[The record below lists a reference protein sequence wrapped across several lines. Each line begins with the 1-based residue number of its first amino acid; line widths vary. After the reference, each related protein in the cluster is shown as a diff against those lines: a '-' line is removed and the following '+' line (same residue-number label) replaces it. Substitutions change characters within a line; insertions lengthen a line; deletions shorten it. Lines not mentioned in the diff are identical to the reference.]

1 MRFGKRLRELRK
13 AKGFTLRDLA
23 GKVGVGF
30 TYLSR
35 AENER
40 LQYGDYPSDALIG
53 KLADALD
60 ADADELLFL
69 AKRIPVR
76 MKRRI
81 LERPDAFRR
90 LTELDDE
97 GLDRVMQELDDTSP
111 ASPSTSSRKASRT

>member
-1 MRFGKRLRELRK
+1 MRFGERLRDLRR

-53 KLADALD
+53 KLAKALD

-69 AKRIPVR
+69 AKRIPDR

-81 LERPDAFRR
+81 LERPDAFRK
-90 LTELDDE
+90 LTELDDMA
-97 GLDRVMQELDDTSP
+97 LDRVLRVLDGGQGERG
-111 ASPSTSSRKASRT
+111 RKPR

>member
-1 MRFGKRLRELRK
+1 MRFGERLRELRK

-40 LQYGDYPSDALIG
+40 LQYGDYPSDALIA
-53 KLADALD
+53 KLAQVLE

-69 AKRIPVR
+69 AKRIPDR

-81 LERPDAFRR
+81 LERPDAFRK
-90 LTELDDE
+90 LVELDDKALDRVLE
-97 GLDRVMQELDDTSP
+97 GLDAGRLN
-111 ASPSTSSRKASRT
+111 RHRIR